1 MQLLLRL
8 GNGRQRAARND
19 PCRRAGEVNHPSFFG
34 YPAYGLGDLASPLS
48 ADQKSRLLRA
58 AVDAYEATSGNDA
71 FRWAIFEAMTLALC
85 RIYAKAS
92 RYEEAADVIQQA
104 IVRAPGSVL
113 LKGAKHALAL
123 KAAGADVHPRLEK
136 FLGDDNDYLKQFVCT
151 LPFERFDIGPD
162 GTVLLCCGH
171 WMPTSVGNFM
181 DQSVEGVLN
190 SRVALDIRKSVTD
203 GTYKYCNHVDCGAM
217 VRDTLTRVENAPEV
231 IRTAMETKDFR
242 LDHPSEV
249 MFAFDQ
255 TCNLSCPSCRT
266 ERIVEKPSQSTA
278 KARAVEDKFA
288 PLLAKAKILHI
299 NPAGELFASKPSR
312 KVLEMISD
320 EAAPDVKLAIIS
332 NGTLFSEQEWNKY
345 PGIHNR
351 VQSIRISIDAATK
364 VTFEKLRRL
373 GRYEPFIENM
383 RFLRHLRMTVVP
395 QLKFSFTYQIENFRE
410 MPAFVDFCEEMH
422 ADYAIFERLQ
432 NIAYTLADYLER
444 AVHRPEHRLYG
455 EFIEVINTP
464 KMSDA
469 RCWHDFDYPGD
480 LAPKFYPDL
489 SSFGRLDV
497 PIRAVVAAGAGA
509 ELSA

>member
-1 MQLLLRL
+1 
-8 GNGRQRAARND
+8 
-19 PCRRAGEVNHPSFFG
+19 
-34 YPAYGLGDLASPLS
+34 
-48 ADQKSRLLRA
+48 
-58 AVDAYEATSGNDA
+58 
-71 FRWAIFEAMTLALC
+71 
-85 RIYAKAS
+85 
-92 RYEEAADVIQQA
+92 
-104 IVRAPGSVL
+104 
-113 LKGAKHALAL
+113 
-123 KAAGADVHPRLEK
+123 
-136 FLGDDNDYLKQFVCT
+136 
-151 LPFERFDIGPD
+151 
-162 GTVLLCCGH
+162 
-171 WMPTSVGNFM
+171 M